1 MKHSEKRNRQKSSEG
16 DEENRNLAN
25 TPDRSSRS
33 GNWYPGRRRFT
44 LNLRSSGDSP
54 SFRRTSNELTTTG
67 RSDQYDR
74 RPSSRNLDRL
84 SIESKRFTVNFSI
97 YFNLTDF
104 YPFFFED
111 YDRRPP
117 SSEQR
122 NLDRLSIEGKC

>member
-1 MKHSEKRNRQKSSEG
+1 MM
-16 DEENRNLAN
+16 
-25 TPDRSSRS
+25 
-33 GNWYPGRRRFT
+33 
-44 LNLRSSGDSP
+44 
-54 SFRRTSNELTTTG
+54 TG

-111 YDRRPP
+111 YDRRLSSRNLGRLSIEIKRFTFIFSFYFNLTVFYPFFFEDYDRSPP
-117 SSEQR
+117 SSEQ
-122 NLDRLSIEGKC
+122 